1 MPGELVLDEDK
12 IGEVVPFGD
21 VMTLPAT
28 GSEMNAGAVIS
39 NLATQEKFAFHHS
52 FPQFSILDPEATF
65 SLPPFQVAC
74 GIADTFVHVMEQ
86 YLTVTAFRR

>member
-1 MPGELVLDEDK
+1 MLDEDK

-86 YLTVTAFRR
+86 YLTVTGVSP